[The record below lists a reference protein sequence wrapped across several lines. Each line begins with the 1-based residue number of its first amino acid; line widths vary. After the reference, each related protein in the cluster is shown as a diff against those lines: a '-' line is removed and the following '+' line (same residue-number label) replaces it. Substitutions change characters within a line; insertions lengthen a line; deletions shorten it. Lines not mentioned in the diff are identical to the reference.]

1 MRYLVNGESATAAMT
16 TEQPDPAAAAAMME
30 AVVIPSL
37 EMLEGWERDGR
48 ILSGGILAGRRGVS
62 MVIEADSHDEV
73 NELIAQLPVWPT
85 AQWEVT
91 PLQSFS
97 DRKKHDL
104 GVIERLRGMAG
115 G

>member
-1 MRYLVNGESATAAMT
+1 MRYLVNGESATAAMM
-16 TEQPDPAAAAAMME
+16 TEQPDPAAGAAMME

-37 EMLEGWERDGR
+37 EMLESWERDGR

-62 MVIEADSHDEV
+62 LVIEADSHSEV
-73 NELIAQLPVWPT
+73 TELLAQLPVWTT
-85 AQWEVT
+85 AQWEIT
-91 PLQSFS
+91 PLEPFG